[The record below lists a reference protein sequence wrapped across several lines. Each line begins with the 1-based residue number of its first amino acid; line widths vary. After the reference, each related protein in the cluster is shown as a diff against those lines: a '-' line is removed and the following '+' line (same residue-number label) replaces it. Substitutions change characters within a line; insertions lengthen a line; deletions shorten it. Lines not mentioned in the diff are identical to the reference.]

1 MSPTPI
7 HVPADLVELLDD
19 AALSLN
25 ELARG
30 CAVSPDWVYTHVE
43 AGVLQPTQGGGAAE
57 WRFASTTLVRAR
69 RIAQLEELQKKLLT
83 QAAAPTPFAAPPV
96 TEKNKPD
103 PTPTGAD
110 LLDASKA
117 IATATPAQPSRQWW
131 FDHLFARP

>member
-69 RIAQLEELQKKLLT
+69 RIAQLEHTFDADPQLAALT
-83 QAAAPTPFAAPPV
+83 T
-96 TEKNKPD
+96 
-103 PTPTGAD
+103 D
-110 LLDASKA
+110 LMEEV
-117 IATATPAQPSRQWW
+117 AQLRRRLR
-131 FDHLFARP
+131 DL